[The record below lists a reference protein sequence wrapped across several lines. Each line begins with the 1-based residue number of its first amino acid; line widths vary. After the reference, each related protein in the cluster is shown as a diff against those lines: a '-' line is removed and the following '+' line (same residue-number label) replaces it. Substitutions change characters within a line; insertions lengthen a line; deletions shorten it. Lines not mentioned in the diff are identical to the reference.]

1 MRYYISDLHFYH
13 ENLNYQ
19 MDHRGFLNAAEMNAH
34 MIHQW
39 NSRIRDKDE
48 VVVLGDL
55 SLGTGEE
62 TNGILRQLRGRIC
75 LIEGN
80 HDSYLTD
87 RQFDRSRLEWVKP
100 YAELRD
106 NKRKV
111 ILSHYPMICYNGQ
124 YRKDEE
130 GRPRAYMLYGHVHDT
145 FDEALVNR
153 YQDETRRAQ
162 RPDCHGGPP
171 LSVPCQMINCFC
183 MFSDYIPLT
192 LDEWIEE
199 DEKRR
204 SGITDHIS
212 FRAE

>member
-1 MRYYISDLHFYH
+1 M
-13 ENLNYQ
+13 
-19 MDHRGFLNAAEMNAH
+19 
-34 MIHQW
+34 
-39 NSRIRDKDE
+39 
-48 VVVLGDL
+48 
-55 SLGTGEE
+55 
-62 TNGILRQLRGRIC
+62 
-75 LIEGN
+75 
-80 HDSYLTD
+80 
-87 RQFDRSRLEWVKP
+87 KP

-192 LDEWIEE
+192 LDEWIEA

-204 SGITDHIS
+204 SGRTDHIS